1 MVEAEE
7 VNFLPFR
14 RQAGFVREEK
24 KTLTMSELL
33 KLPVIQAISSYTY
46 ILEIKYA
53 QELDSSF

>member
-14 RQAGFVREEK
+14 RQAGFVQEEK
-24 KTLTMSELL
+24 KKLTMSGLL
-33 KLPVIQAISSYTY
+33 KLPVIQVISSYTY